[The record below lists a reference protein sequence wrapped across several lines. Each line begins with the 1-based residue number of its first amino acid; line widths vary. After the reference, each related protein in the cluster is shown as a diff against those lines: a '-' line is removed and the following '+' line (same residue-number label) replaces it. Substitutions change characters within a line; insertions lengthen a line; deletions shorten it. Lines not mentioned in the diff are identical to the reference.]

1 MCLEN
6 YQLDPAQF
14 LSVPVLAWQATSNK
28 AKVKLELLID
38 IYMLLLVE
46 KGIRGG
52 I

>member
-14 LSVPVLAWQATSNK
+14 LSAPVLAWQAASNK